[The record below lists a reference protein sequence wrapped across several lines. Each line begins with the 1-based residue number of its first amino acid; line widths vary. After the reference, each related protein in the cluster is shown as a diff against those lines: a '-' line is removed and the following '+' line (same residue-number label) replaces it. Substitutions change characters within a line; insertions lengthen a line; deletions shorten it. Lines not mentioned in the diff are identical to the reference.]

1 MAISGALFAQVPQKF
16 NYQGIARDTKGN
28 PMAQQRMTLKL
39 TVLPTSDAT
48 EGEYEEIQSVTTNE
62 FGLYNLQIGN
72 GTPVKGE
79 MKTVKWETGNKYIKV
94 AIDPKGGND
103 FVDAGTTQLLSVP
116 YAIYADKAG
125 MAKNTGSTSRA
136 TNNFIEK
143 TNGSG
148 VVNSTSQIFD
158 NGTNI
163 GIGTTT
169 PSAKFHINQNVAGVQ
184 EHMRMQN
191 LSTTG
196 AGRFTLY
203 SDGASNYSTF
213 TKYGSAFAGNYV
225 GLTGLYP
232 NGNLLAFGNNG
243 LASGDGL
250 GRFLISSGG
259 NVGISMLKGGT
270 SKLKFHADFTTENVG
285 IGGNAAPVSRV
296 HLNNTDGTTMDVR
309 LTNTTTGQTA
319 TDGMTI
325 AMTGNSASINNREN
339 AALTLGTNNTTRMT
353 VTAAGNVEVANQI
366 QIAGGAPGVGKVLTS
381 DATGLATWQT
391 PSGGGGSLSGSGTL
405 NYIPK
410 FTPNGTTLG
419 NSGLIDNGGLIY
431 NGTSMP
437 DSYTGLFYQF
447 PTGTNASSANIHT
460 PSGSTAHNY
469 INLTSNSI
477 NPWQGIHFADS
488 AQYYT
493 WFNTLVGGDSV
504 GSLYFNK
511 SQNKIYLGDA
521 DPNSGLQIQVDNG
534 RMGNNIGNAHFNIN
548 TTYDTA
554 GHFTSSSSNSL
565 NNGIL
570 RAEYT
575 GTATFDHVAVL
586 GKATPV
592 TGWGIGTSG
601 EGNWIGIRGLANT
614 GGYAGV
620 YGYGYGNAT
629 GISGVSENGTA
640 VSGSIS
646 FSNNPSA
653 IAVYADAS
661 FAKGIGVRAI
671 ADSNQA
677 GVFTAGNGNSSPALE
692 NGVLRGEYTGTNIQ
706 DAVGVYGKSTPPNSF
721 YGIGVKGEGNYYG
734 VQGVSAD
741 AYGVYGLGNY
751 GVYGEGSNGSTV
763 TRFGIYG
770 LASGATTNYAGY
782 FSGTLYATTGT
793 FGTKPFMID
802 HPLDPTNKF
811 LRHSSI
817 ESNDMMNLYNGNIT
831 TDANG
836 YATVEMPDY
845 FEALNENFKYQL
857 TVIGTFAQA
866 IIKEEITNN
875 KFVIQTSQP
884 NVKVSWQVSGVRH
897 DAVAKKYPVIVE
909 EMKPEGQKGLYLEPE
924 AFGQPKEMGA
934 NNPDRINKEKQ
945 VNSSFDYKADTERL
959 REKSKADRLEMQR
972 REELKKEA
980 QKNWKQ
986 QEVPKSNLKGT
997 TPSFSR
1003 NK

>member
-1 MAISGALFAQVPQKF
+1 MMAMAISGALFAQVPQKF

-296 HLNNTDGTTMDVR
+296 HLNNTDGTTMDLR

-325 AMTGNSASINNREN
+325 TMTGNSASINNREN

-391 PSGGGGSLSGSGTL
+391 PSGGGGGISGSGTL
-405 NYIPK
+405 NYVPK

-419 NSGLIDNGGLIY
+419 NSQLFDNGTNVGIGTLTPSAKLTITTSADSALISDATFERDSATGNYFGSQSANFSLANMVFGMTGEVNGADYGAGVFGRGFGAIYAPFTTRDIGVYGSSNFNNSAIGVLGSSDNGTGVMGLAASGIAGFFKAALGTAILADSGNVLVNTGGVGIGTLTPTEKLDVNGKTILRDTLFVNSGSLNTHMRIQS
-431 NGTSMP
+431 NGTSSLQFNRGSGNWSMNMRSGSVGTTEFYTQFEGIGAENSRFIIGGDGNDFVIP
-437 DSYTGLFYQF
+437 GNDNTMSLGTTSNKWSNVVSNNLTMTNGAAAGAILTSDAFGNASWNTKAKGTIEQMSSSAPNASAIVNGAVTFISGDRLQVVITSSTQVVHYTG
-447 PTGTNASSANIHT
+447 SV
-460 PSGSTAHNY
+460 
-469 INLTSNSI
+469 
-477 NPWQGIHFADS
+477 
-488 AQYYT
+488 
-493 WFNTLVGGDSV
+493 TL
-504 GSLYFNK
+504 
-511 SQNKIYLGDA
+511 
-521 DPNSGLQIQVDNG
+521 
-534 RMGNNIGNAHFNIN
+534 
-548 TTYDTA
+548 
-554 GHFTSSSSNSL
+554 
-565 NNGIL
+565 
-570 RAEYT
+570 
-575 GTATFDHVAVL
+575 
-586 GKATPV
+586 
-592 TGWGIGTSG
+592 
-601 EGNWIGIRGLANT
+601 
-614 GGYAGV
+614 
-620 YGYGYGNAT
+620 
-629 GISGVSENGTA
+629 
-640 VSGSIS
+640 GSIS
-646 FSNNPSA
+646 VGGAQGLNIYPSYNNTNAPSP
-653 IAVYADAS
+653 VTS
-661 FAKGIGVRAI
+661 IG
-671 ADSNQA
+671 
-677 GVFTAGNGNSSPALE
+677 F
-692 NGVLRGEYTGTNIQ
+692 
-706 DAVGVYGKSTPPNSF
+706 
-721 YGIGVKGEGNYYG
+721 
-734 VQGVSAD
+734 
-741 AYGVYGLGNY
+741 
-751 GVYGEGSNGSTV
+751 
-763 TRFGIYG
+763 
-770 LASGATTNYAGY
+770 
-782 FSGTLYATTGT
+782 GT
-793 FGTKPFMID
+793 FG
-802 HPLDPTNKF
+802 
-811 LRHSSI
+811 LRCVQNSRQTYTVTGTVTG
-817 ESNDMMNLYNGNIT
+817 LTPGTYYFGVGGNS
-831 TDANG
+831 
-836 YATVEMPDY
+836 
-845 FEALNENFKYQL
+845 L
-857 TVIGTFAQA
+857 
-866 IIKEEITNN
+866 
-875 KFVIQTSQP
+875 
-884 NVKVSWQVSGVRH
+884 
-897 DAVAKKYPVIVE
+897 DAVNWNNNE
-909 EMKPEGQKGLYLEPE
+909 
-924 AFGQPKEMGA
+924 FGYQSIFVL
-934 NNPDRINKEKQ
+934 NN
-945 VNSSFDYKADTERL
+945 
-959 REKSKADRLEMQR
+959 
-972 REELKKEA
+972 
-980 QKNWKQ
+980 
-986 QEVPKSNLKGT
+986 
-997 TPSFSR
+997 
-1003 NK
+1003 